1 MDSTVIYK
9 SAKFVKRLYKIVND
23 PEVKEIQWSKSGKSF
38 VIPNKEAF
46 MKNALPLISKTKE
59 YAAFVRL
66 LNHYGFTKVPSPS
79 EGWEEYTHSNFV
91 RGGERNLVFIT
102 RTKGRQTTRKDELST
117 YKKENQMMRQNME
130 YLNNNQYQLSTEL
143 LDLKDR
149 VDKQDKTISGLI
161 EVLSRVFEV
170 GIQNHKHKAL
180 TGDKSIQN
188 NITQNRIGENLEPE
202 NKRRM
207 TKDELEQCMSARGGD
222 SSRLMLMV
230 PSENKSD
237 IKNVLDSKEDDF
249 SLSDFF

>member
-66 LNHYGFTKVPSPS
+66 LNHYGFTKVPSAS

-102 RTKGRQTTRKDELST
+102 RTKGRQTARKDELST
-117 YKKENQMMRQNME
+117 YKKENQIMRQNME
-130 YLNNNQYQLSTEL
+130 YLSNNQYQLNAEL
-143 LDLKDR
+143 LDLRER

-170 GIQNHKHKAL
+170 GIQSHKHKAL
-180 TGDKSIQN
+180 TGDKGGQEGLVQSH
-188 NITQNRIGENLEPE
+188 TGENLEPE

-207 TKDELEQCMSARGGD
+207 TKDELERCLSTRGGD

-230 PSENKSD
+230 PSDNKSD
-237 IKNVLDSKEDDF
+237 GRSVADSKDDDL